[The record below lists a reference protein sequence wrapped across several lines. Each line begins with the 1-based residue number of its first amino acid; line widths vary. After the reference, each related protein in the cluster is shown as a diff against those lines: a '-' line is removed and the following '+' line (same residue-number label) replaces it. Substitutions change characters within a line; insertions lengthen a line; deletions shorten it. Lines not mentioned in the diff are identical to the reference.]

1 MIKIHT
7 LKNLQ
12 QRDVFELMSGDFKN
26 EHWHESSIFLTEE
39 AFAFLHLHIY
49 KVLSNFNYFGP
60 NSVNLKQWNQI
71 AFIACTLNNSM
82 DIDFIRFF
90 NKIDDWEQKNF
101 EEHTCFSIC
110 GP

>member
-12 QRDVFELMSGDFKN
+12 QRDVFEFMSGDFKN

-39 AFAFLHLHIY
+39 EFAFLHLHIY
-49 KVLSNFNYFGP
+49 KVLPNFNYFGP

-71 AFIACTLNNSM
+71 AFIACTLQ
-82 DIDFIRFF
+82 
-90 NKIDDWEQKNF
+90 W
-101 EEHTCFSIC
+101 TSISSVFLTK
-110 GP
+110 

>member
-1 MIKIHT
+1 MFLNSCAVI
-7 LKNLQ
+7 LKMNIGMNLQ
-12 QRDVFELMSGDFKN
+12 F
-26 EHWHESSIFLTEE
+26 FLTEE

-49 KVLSNFNYFGP
+49 KVLPNFNYFGP

-90 NKIDDWEQKNF
+90 
-101 EEHTCFSIC
+101 
-110 GP
+110 